1 MASPAAARIPWAA
14 ANPKV
19 LAVSSVR
26 GAAGG
31 CVLICYFNNLFT
43 NFGSFGPMWNSVKTF
58 MKSESGA
65 TVIEYSFLIS
75 LVGVSTI
82 GAYSKF
88 AGSLTNMWAFIESN
102 FTTSVGN

>member
-1 MASPAAARIPWAA
+1 
-14 ANPKV
+14 
-19 LAVSSVR
+19 
-26 GAAGG
+26 
-31 CVLICYFNNLFT
+31 
-43 NFGSFGPMWNSVKTF
+43 MWNSVKSF

-88 AGSLTNMWAFIESN
+88 AGSLTNMWSYIESS
-102 FTTSVGN
+102 FIASVGN

>member
-1 MASPAAARIPWAA
+1 MVSPAAARIPWAA
-14 ANPKV
+14 ANPNV
-19 LAVSSVR
+19 LADSSVR
-26 GAAGG
+26 EAAGG
-31 CVLICYFNNLFT
+31 GVSICYFNDLFT
-43 NFGSFGPMWNSVKTF
+43 GFGSFGRMWNCVKTF

-88 AGSLTNMWAFIESN
+88 AGSLTNMWSFIQSN
-102 FTTSVGN
+102 FTTSVGS